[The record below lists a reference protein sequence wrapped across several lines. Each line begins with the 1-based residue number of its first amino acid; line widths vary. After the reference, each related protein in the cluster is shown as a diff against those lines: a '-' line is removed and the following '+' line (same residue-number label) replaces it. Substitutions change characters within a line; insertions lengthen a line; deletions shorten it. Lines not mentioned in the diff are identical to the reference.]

1 MHQEAFSAAPVAG
14 SADLAVGTAD
24 LAVGLAIPKAGIAIT
39 AVGTADLAVG
49 LATVADSSAVG
60 ADLADMATITT
71 PTYQVGMAITRSVGM
86 VMVADS
92 LVAGAASVD
101 SADMAII
108 AAPTYRVGMVT
119 VAAGLVAFVTGDN
132 ITSWPRVNLWA
143 IFFVKIKA

>member
-1 MHQEAFSAAPVAG
+1 MASIRQEAYSAVPVAG
-14 SADLAVGTAD
+14 AVDPVAGAAVPVDGMVTTAAGSVGLAVGT
-24 LAVGLAIPKAGIAIT
+24 
-39 AVGTADLAVG
+39 
-49 LATVADSSAVG
+49 ATVADSSAVG

-71 PTYQVGMAITRSVGM
+71 PTYRVGMAITPSVGM

-108 AAPTYRVGMVT
+108 ATPTYRAGMVT
-119 VAAGLVAFVTGDN
+119 VAVGLVASVTGDN